1 MPNGSPLTAKEIDDA
16 KRLLSEGFSQ
26 RAVAKQLG
34 RSRDV
39 VKRIIDD
46 PGYYVKKLEL
56 EEPPEL
62 NEEACL
68 EWCREGDEITCGRID
83 RPYSEPEV
91 LQLAQVDTTIW
102 ETEKFKTWSSFYR
115 SKDRLSHTKV
125 WHSSLTLRRKLPI
138 GFAEAVKEFLEENAA
153 GLLNRQTPPVIPPKR
168 GLPQA
173 AVTGFWDAHLG
184 NFAWHEET
192 GSDYDTKIATR
203 RLFNATDDL
212 VAELAPHNLQT
223 VFYVLGNDFYHMDNA
238 KGETPTD
245 GFLLD
250 KDTRSAK
257 VWKAGI
263 SIQKHIID
271 RFRQICPN
279 VRVVLIPGNHDET
292 SSWWLCQVLEAHYR
306 ETPGITFDISAIARK
321 YFLWERVLLG
331 FAHGHLIQPAKAIG
345 NLFSEAR
352 DLISASTY
360 CEIHAGHK
368 HHREEF
374 ELSKTLSNE
383 HAITLRRNPS
393 LASTD
398 AWHYG
403 RGFTG
408 ADRMAIAWRY
418 YPHGLAGNHIAWS
431 RDD

>member
-1 MPNGSPLTAKEIDDA
+1 MSKAKEFTTNEQQKI
-16 KRLLSEGFSQ
+16 
-26 RAVAKQLG
+26 KQLLEAG
-34 RSRDV
+34 HSFRSVARHLGCHHETV
-39 VKRIIDD
+39 QRYASNRGI
-46 PGYYVKKLEL
+46 KKTDTAYPD
-56 EEPPEL
+56 PPEL
-62 NEEACL
+62 DDAL
-68 EWCREGDEITCGRID
+68 LAVSHHGDEITAGSVD

-91 LQLAQVDTTIW
+91 LDLAQVDTTIW
-102 ETEKFKTWSSFYR
+102 ETEKFKVWSSFYR
-115 SKDRLSHTKV
+115 SKDRTTHTKV
-125 WHSSLTLRRKLPI
+125 WHSSLTLRRRLPV
-138 GFAEAVKEFLEENAA
+138 GFAEAVQEFLEANAV
-153 GLLNRQTPPVIPPKR
+153 GLLNKQLPPVTVPKR
-168 GLPQA
+168 GPPQMG
-173 AVTGFWDAHLG
+173 VFGFWDAHLG

-192 GSDYDTKIATR
+192 GDDYDTKIATK

-212 VAELAPHNLQT
+212 VANLSLYNVQT
-223 VFYVLGNDFYHMDNA
+223 VFYVVGNDFYHMDNSR
-238 KGETPTD
+238 GETPTD

-263 SIQKHIID
+263 LIQKHIID
-271 RFRQICPN
+271 RLRRICN
-279 VRVVLIPGNHDET
+279 DVRVVLIPGNHDET

-306 ETPGITFDISAIARK
+306 ETPGITFDIRAIPRK
-321 YFLWERVLLG
+321 YFLWEQVLLG
-331 FAHGHLIQPAKAIG
+331 FAHGHLIQPNKAIG

-352 DLISASTY
+352 EHISSSTY
-360 CEIHAGHK
+360 CEIHTGHK

-374 ELSKTLSNE
+374 ELSRVLSNE

-418 YPHGLAGNHIAWS
+418 LPHGLAGNHLAWS